1 MPRRCGTGL
10 RPSLSKRLVRV
21 EGLPRPRPP
30 RPPEE
35 PLPCPDDR
43 PRPAPAAL
51 PRRRRTAHPL
61 RADTAAAARR
71 PPAVPRPARP
81 AGRRDESAAGPD
93 RPRPRTATG
102 SAALHPA
109 LGHHLGE
116 DANLCVAPRLGLP
129 ALPVL
134 DEPEDDGPDDD
145 GPGAD
150 PARGARLHWKTR
162 PIVDRAAGRPFAWV
176 DDEISAAD
184 RVHVAAHHPGPA
196 LLHRVDPA
204 RGLTDADLE
213 AIGAWLQTA

>member
-1 MPRRCGTGL
+1 MTAHDRLPLLFLDVDGPLIPFGPTPPQLPGG
-10 RPSLSKRLVRV
+10 RPLYPAPP
-21 EGLPRPRPP
+21 GLPGAGTNPLLDRIDPALGPR
-30 RPPEE
+30 
-35 PLPCPDDR
+35 L
-43 PRPAPAAL
+43 AAL
-51 PRRRRTAHPL
+51 PCTL
-61 RADTAAAARR
+61 LW
-71 PPAVPRPARP
+71 
-81 AGRRDESAAGPD
+81 
-93 RPRPRTATG
+93 ATTW
-102 SAALHPA
+102 
-109 LGHHLGE
+109 GE